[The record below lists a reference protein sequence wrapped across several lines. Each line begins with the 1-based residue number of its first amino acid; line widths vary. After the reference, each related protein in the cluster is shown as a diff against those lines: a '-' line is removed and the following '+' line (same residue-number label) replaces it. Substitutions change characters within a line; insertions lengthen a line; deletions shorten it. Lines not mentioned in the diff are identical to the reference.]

1 VHARRWAA
9 VGVAV
14 LGVALLAAGCGGSS
28 GGSGGS
34 SGTAASATTAA
45 ASGGGGGSDKVS
57 LTAKGIAW
65 SQTQLNLPA
74 GKQVTVTV
82 DNQDSV
88 EHNFTLKEASVDKD
102 VEGGESGEVTFTAP
116 AAGSYQF
123 FCKYHPSQMKGTV
136 TVA

>member
-1 VHARRWAA
+1 MHARRWA
-9 VGVAV
+9 VVCV
-14 LGVALLAAGCGGSS
+14 VLLGVALLAAGCGGSS

-45 ASGGGGGSDKVS
+45 SGGGGGDKVS

-82 DNQDSV
+82 NNQDSV
-88 EHNFTLKEASVDKD
+88 EHNFTFKEANAAQD
-102 VEGGESGEVTFTAP
+102 VEGGESAEVSFTTP

>member
-1 VHARRWAA
+1 MHARRWAA
-9 VGVAV
+9 VCVAV

-34 SGTAASATTAA
+34 SGTAAPATTAA
-45 ASGGGGGSDKVS
+45 AGGGGGDKVS
-57 LTAKGIAW
+57 LIAKGIAW
-65 SQTQLNLPA
+65 NQTQLNLPA

-88 EHNFTLKEASVDKD
+88 EHNFTFKEANAAKD
-102 VEGGESGEVTFTAP
+102 VEGGESVEVGFTDP
-116 AAGSYQF
+116 AAGSYEF
-123 FCKYHPSQMKGTV
+123 FCKYHPGQMKGTV

>member
-1 VHARRWAA
+1 MHARRWAA
-9 VGVAV
+9 VCVAV

-28 GGSGGS
+28 GGSDGS
-34 SGTAASATTAA
+34 SGTAAPATTA
-45 ASGGGGGSDKVS
+45 ASGGGEQVS

-65 SQTQLNLPA
+65 SQTQLNLQA
-74 GKQVTVTV
+74 GQQVTVKV
-82 DNQDSV
+82 DNQDTV
-88 EHNFTLKEASVDKD
+88 EHNFTLKEANADKD
-102 VEGGESGEVTFTAP
+102 VEGGESVEVSFMAP

>member
-1 VHARRWAA
+1 MHARRWAA
-9 VGVAV
+9 VCVAV
-14 LGVALLAAGCGGSS
+14 LGIALLAAGCGGSS
-28 GGSGGS
+28 GSGGS
-34 SGTAASATTAA
+34 SDTAAPATTAA
-45 ASGGGGGSDKVS
+45 AGGGGGDKVS

-74 GKQVTVTV
+74 GKQVTVAV

-88 EHNFTLKEASVDKD
+88 EHNFTFKDASANKD
-102 VEGGESGEVTFTAP
+102 VEGGESAEISFMSP

>member
-1 VHARRWAA
+1 MHARRWAA
-9 VGVAV
+9 VCVAV

-28 GGSGGS
+28 GGSDGS
-34 SGTAASATTAA
+34 SGTAAPATTAA
-45 ASGGGGGSDKVS
+45 SEGGEQVS

-65 SQTQLNLPA
+65 SQTQLNLQA
-74 GKQVTVTV
+74 GQQVTVKV
-82 DNQDSV
+82 DNQDTV
-88 EHNFTLKEASVDKD
+88 EHNFTLKEANADKD
-102 VEGGESGEVTFTAP
+102 VEGGESVEVSFMAP